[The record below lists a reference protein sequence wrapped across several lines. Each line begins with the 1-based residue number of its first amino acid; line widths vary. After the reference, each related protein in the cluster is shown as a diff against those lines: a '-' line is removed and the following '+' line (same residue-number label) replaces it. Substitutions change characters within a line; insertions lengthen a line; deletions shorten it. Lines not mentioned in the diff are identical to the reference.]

1 MFLFPIS
8 KGRKARLLVVIAK
21 RPYDHNEL
29 TKKVLNH
36 SSKLKEGMNYY
47 SSTKK
52 NPIAIMT

>member
-29 TKKVLNH
+29 TKKVPNH
-36 SSKLKEGMNYY
+36 ASKLKECYY
-47 SSTKK
+47 HSPTKK